1 MNRESAAL
9 IRQLLVSLNGY
20 VTELTP
26 LLPPTLPAYRSP
38 PANRRAAERLVQLV
52 VESAIDCGER
62 ILDASGKAPPSTA
75 REVFTE
81 LERLG
86 TIDAPLAGVFARR
99 YVGLR
104 NRIVHD
110 YSEIDDNQVLSAGR
124 KLLADAA
131 QFIRVAAAWV
141 DSQST

>member
-1 MNRESAAL
+1 MS
-9 IRQLLVSLNGY
+9 GY

-26 LLPPTLPAYRSP
+26 LLPLTVSVYRSP
-38 PANRRAAERLVQLV
+38 PANRRAAERLIQPV

-62 ILDASGKAPPSTA
+62 ILDASGKTPPSTA

-86 TIDAPLAGVFARR
+86 TIDEPLASAFARR

-110 YSEIDDNQVLSAGR
+110 YAEIDDSQVLSAGR

-131 QFIRVAAAWV
+131 QLIRVVAAWV
-141 DSQST
+141 DSQSTQT